1 MAIVKV
7 ERFNLISF
15 KNELNALLKQL
26 QEFVEVDFREL
37 NLELNNLK
45 SNNKDELEEKIYKI
59 ESIIKKIRKYSKKK
73 PLIESLREGKKEFN
87 YQELEKYISNI
98 DINSIV
104 EEINQIFYQKE
115 SKIKANESLINEI
128 REYEKWSNL
137 DITKKDLEKLK
148 NVDVNIGSMSVKNF
162 EKFKLEEL
170 TLSELEIV
178 KYGKKE
184 VNFIIYSYKNE
195 NISDKL
201 RLYNFNKLSIDIE
214 KLPIVT
220 KNEKIEK
227 LNNNKLDIE
236 ALDNKLNENG
246 RHLEKL
252 EISYE
257 YYKTI
262 LLKEN
267 VKEMFKSTEKLS
279 AISGYIPTDR
289 KEEFEKRIEK
299 VCDKD
304 YYLEYEEFDENSR
317 DIPIK
322 LTNNKVLEPFE
333 TLTATYSLPKY
344 KEIDPTILVAP
355 FFWLFF
361 GMMIADLGYGIV
373 VSILSAVFLLFFK
386 LDKNSK
392 SSVKFL
398 FMLGLSTMFWGL
410 IYGSL
415 FGYEFSN
422 PLHFYSP
429 TSNYKPVMVLSIILG
444 IVHIFIALGIKA
456 FILIRDKKYY
466 DSLCD
471 VGFWILTLISTG
483 YFIYAKF
490 TGLTGNI
497 VDIAKYTMII
507 SMLLIIATGGREVK
521 NIGGRIGLGVYALY
535 GISGY
540 MGDLISYVRLMA
552 LGLSGGYIA
561 YAVNMIASMLGNKWY
576 MLIFVALILVIGHGF
591 NLFLSMLGA
600 YVHTSR
606 LIYVEF
612 FSKFYEGG
620 GKPFKDFKIKEK
632 YINIRDN

>member
-7 ERFNLISF
+7 EKFNLISF

-37 NLELNNLK
+37 DLELDNLK
-45 SNNKDELEEKIYKI
+45 SNNKDELEEKIYKL
-59 ESIIKKIRKYSKKK
+59 ESIIKKIRKYSIKK
-73 PLIESLREGKKEFN
+73 PLIKSLKEGKKDFS

-98 DINSIV
+98 DIDNIV

-115 SKIKANESLINEI
+115 SKIKANEVLLNEI
-128 REYEKWSNL
+128 KEYEKWSNL
-137 DITKKDLEKLK
+137 DVTQNDLAKLK

-170 TLSELEIV
+170 ILSELEIID
-178 KYGKKE
+178 YGKKE
-184 VNFIIYSYKNE
+184 VNFIIFSDKNE
-195 NISDKL
+195 NISEKL
-201 RLYNFNKLSIDIE
+201 RLYNFNKLNLDIN
-214 KLPIVT
+214 KLPSEI
-220 KNEKIEK
+220 KDEKIEK
-227 LNNNKLDIE
+227 LNNNKLLIE
-236 ALDNKLNENG
+236 NLDKKLNENG
-246 RHLEKL
+246 IHLEKI
-252 EISYE
+252 EIAYE

-267 VKEMFKSTEKLS
+267 VKEMFKFTDKLS
-279 AISGYIPTDR
+279 AISGYIPTER

-304 YYLEYEEFDENSR
+304 YYLTYEEFDENSR

-322 LTNNKVLEPFE
+322 LENNEILEPFE

-361 GMMIADLGYGIV
+361 GMMIADFGYGIV
-373 VSILSAVFLLFFK
+373 MSILSGISLLLFK
-386 LDKNSK
+386 LDKNGK
-392 SSVKFL
+392 LAAKFL
-398 FMLGLSTMFWGL
+398 FMLGLSTIFWGL

-415 FGYEFSN
+415 FGYEFDN

-429 TSNYKPVMVLSIILG
+429 TVNYKPVMVLSIILG
-444 IVHIFIALGIKA
+444 IVHIFIALGVKA
-456 FILIRDKKYY
+456 FLLIRDKKYY
-466 DSLCD
+466 DALCD
-471 VGFWILTLISTG
+471 VGFWIVTLISTG

-490 TGLTGNI
+490 TGIEGN
-497 VDIAKYTMII
+497 VVNIAKYSMII
-507 SMLLIIATGGREVK
+507 SMLLIVATGGREVK
-521 NIGGRIGLGVYALY
+521 NIGGRIGLGAYALY

-576 MLIFVALILVIGHGF
+576 MLIFVGLILLIGHGF

-632 YINIRDN
+632 YINIRNN